1 MKLNIKTLFAASLA
15 TLAVSCTDLDVPVDS
30 QYTKYPGTEEAV
42 KSKMAG
48 IYFQMRDCFGRRY
61 MEASALASDEF
72 TALSFSGNW
81 LDSYA
86 YANTSLHNF
95 TDEQATIDWMN
106 VLGEGVVKA
115 NEVIDSDA
123 DPKYIAAAR
132 AIRAYFTYLEMDNF
146 GDAPIVDKAYVE
158 KNGTDITARQ
168 PRADVAKWIES
179 ELLAVAD
186 QLPEETT
193 GDNYGKPN
201 KYMAY
206 GLLARLY
213 LNWPVYTA
221 ASVDQYDAASY
232 SNEKLNDCVAA
243 CDKIISSNKFEL
255 GPVAYR
261 FKFGPNNTELVE
273 KGEIKDFIY
282 AMPYHTLNETGMQ
295 YGRSHS
301 YKDVKKL
308 NPSYYGVA
316 LSNSGGGYMAVTP
329 EAAAR
334 FNLPGDE
341 RNTMVLQGT
350 VHVYDPETL
359 LPTDQICK
367 DRNGDPL
374 VLEPNIKL
382 VRQTADLDVGDNV
395 EGWRQGARSIK
406 WFVDNEDFKN
416 GRNQSNDLPLIRYA
430 DILMMKAE
438 AITRGA
444 SATSGDTPQ
453 SLFNQ
458 IRSYVSA
465 PTIDH
470 NPSLD
475 EIYEERGREF
485 FDENLRRMDMIRFGH
500 FEDDYGF
507 HRHDFY
513 YVDDKGVKG
522 KLLPNFD
529 KTRRIF
535 PIHRNNQLAT
545 NPNWVQNPGY

>member
-1 MKLNIKTLFAASLA
+1 MRLNIKTLFAASLA
-15 TLAVSCTDLDVPVDS
+15 TLAVGCTDLNVPVDS
-30 QYTKYPGTEEAV
+30 QYIVYPSTEEAAI
-42 KSKMAG
+42 SKMAG
-48 IYFQMRDCFGRRY
+48 VYFYMRDCFGRRY
-61 MEASALASDEF
+61 MEAMELSSDEF

-95 TDEQATIDWMN
+95 TEEQATIDWMN

-115 NEVIDSDA
+115 NEVIDVLDENSGS
-123 DPKYIAAAR
+123 PNLAAAR
-132 AIRAYFTYLEMDNF
+132 AIRAYFTYIEMDCF
-146 GDAPIVDKAYVE
+146 GDAPIVDKKYSE
-158 KNGTDITARQ
+158 KNGTDISARQ
-168 PRADVAKWIES
+168 PRADVARWIES

-186 QLPEETT
+186 QLPEETI

-232 SNEKLNDCVAA
+232 SNEKLNDCVTA
-243 CDKIISSNKFEL
+243 CDKIISSGKFEL

-261 FKFGPNNTELVE
+261 FKFGPNNTELVQS
-273 KGEIKDFIY
+273 GQIKDFIY

-295 YGRSHS
+295 YGRGHS
-301 YKDVKKL
+301 YKDIKSL
-308 NPSYYGVA
+308 NPSYYGA
-316 LSNSGGGYMAVTP
+316 KLSNSGGGYMAVTP

-334 FNLPGDE
+334 FNLEGDE

-350 VHVYDPETL
+350 VHVYDPVTL
-359 LPTDQICK
+359 LPTDEICK
-367 DRNGDPL
+367 DRNGNPL

-382 VRQTADLDVGDNV
+382 VRQTAELDVGDKL
-395 EGWRQGARSIK
+395 EGWCQGARSIK
-406 WFVDNEDFKN
+406 WFVDNNDFKN
-416 GRNQSNDLPLIRYA
+416 SRNQSNDLPLIRYA

-438 AITRGA
+438 ALTRGA
-444 SATSGDTPQ
+444 KATSGKDAQ
-453 SLFNQ
+453 GLFNE
-458 IRSYVSA
+458 IRSYVHA

-470 NPSLD
+470 TPTLD

-500 FEDDYGF
+500 FEDEYCFHKKGF
-507 HRHDFY
+507 EFA
-513 YVDDKGVKG
+513 
-522 KLLPNFD
+522 NFD
-529 KTRRIF
+529 KRHRIF
-535 PIHRNNQLAT
+535 PLHKKNQLDT
-545 NPNWVQNPGY
+545 NPNWDQNLGY

>member
-1 MKLNIKTLFAASLA
+1 MRLNIKTLFAASLA
-15 TLAVSCTDLDVPVDS
+15 TLAVGCTDLNVPVDS
-30 QYTKYPGTEEAV
+30 QYIVYPSTEEAAI
-42 KSKMAG
+42 SKMAG
-48 IYFQMRDCFGRRY
+48 VYFCMRDCFGRRY
-61 MEASALASDEF
+61 MEAMELSSDEF

-95 TDEQATIDWMN
+95 TEEQATIDWMN

-115 NEVIDSDA
+115 NEVIDVLDENSGSQNL
-123 DPKYIAAAR
+123 AAAR
-132 AIRAYFTYLEMDNF
+132 AIRAYFTYIEMDCF
-146 GDAPIVDKAYVE
+146 GDAPIVDKKYSE
-158 KNGTDITARQ
+158 KNGTDISARQ
-168 PRADVAKWIES
+168 PRADVARWIES
-179 ELLAVAD
+179 ELKAVAD

-193 GDNYGKPN
+193 GENYGKPN

-221 ASVDQYDAASY
+221 ASVDQYDASNY

-243 CDKIISSNKFEL
+243 CDKIISSGKFEL

-261 FKFGPNNTELVE
+261 FKFGPNNTELVQS
-273 KGEIKDFIY
+273 GQIKDFIY

-295 YGRSHS
+295 YGRGHS
-301 YKDVKKL
+301 YKDVKSLK
-308 NPSYYGVA
+308 PSYYGA
-316 LSNSGGGYMAVTP
+316 KMSSSGGGYMAVTP

-334 FNLPGDE
+334 FNLEGDE

-350 VHVYDPETL
+350 VHVYDPTTL
-359 LPTDQICK
+359 LPTDEICK
-367 DRNGDPL
+367 DRNGNPL

-382 VRQTADLDVGDNV
+382 VKQTAELDVGDNI

-406 WFVDNEDFKN
+406 WFVDNNDFKN

-438 AITRGA
+438 ALTRGA
-444 SATSGDTPQ
+444 KATSGKDVQ
-453 SLFNQ
+453 GLFNE
-458 IRSYVSA
+458 IRSYVNA

-470 NPSLD
+470 APTLE

-500 FEDDYGF
+500 FEDEYCFHKKGF
-507 HRHDFY
+507 EFA
-513 YVDDKGVKG
+513 
-522 KLLPNFD
+522 NFD
-529 KTRRIF
+529 KRHRIF
-535 PIHRNNQLAT
+535 PLHKKNQLDT
-545 NPNWVQNPGY
+545 NTNWDQNPGY